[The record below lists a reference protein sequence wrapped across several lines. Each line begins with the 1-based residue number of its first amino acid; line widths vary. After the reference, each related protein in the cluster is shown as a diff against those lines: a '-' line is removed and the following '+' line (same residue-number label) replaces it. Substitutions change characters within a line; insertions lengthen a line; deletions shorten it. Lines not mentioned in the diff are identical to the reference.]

1 MDQDW
6 RRKMSD
12 VTRYKY
18 YQKPDGSWELDK
30 LVVYTSGNTTWIPV
44 QNFDS
49 LESVKM
55 FLDTK
60 IKEKQDKQYAER
72 LKKQTEVVVE
82 I

>member
-1 MDQDW
+1 MNA
-6 RRKMSD
+6 

-18 YQKPDGSWELDK
+18 YQNPDGSWELDK
-30 LVVYTSGNTTWIPV
+30 LVLCNNGNITWLPI

-49 LESVKM
+49 LESLKM
-55 FLDTK
+55 YLDTK
-60 IKEKQDKQYAER
+60 VKEKQLKQEAER